1 MKRAIFALLAL
12 ILGVM
17 ACGLPAPGDSAQG
30 TPGIIPTLKTSP
42 FDLGRTV
49 YGFFPSPPE
58 ATTQSIIDTYKAIG
72 QHADVVLLQQ
82 NIPWEAFAASI
93 DADNPSITDI
103 HNQYLLARQNGLEVI
118 FVVDPLNGLN
128 RREFQGLPSGWDPSF
143 ANPKVRAAFSNYTIR
158 IVREFHP
165 KYLGLASEI
174 NTYNDAHPDDFQ
186 NYLSLY
192 NEVYSQV
199 KAEAPDTQ
207 VFVTFQWEELNNL
220 IPSIAQGKP
229 YAVNWGQVEQFE
241 PNLDLW
247 AISSYP
253 FVIYAAG
260 ADIPVDYYTPL
271 ITRTSKPL
279 AVAEGG
285 YSSTPVGSFHGD
297 EKSQVDYLN
306 AIHSQIGGSRLAFWI
321 YLLFNDFNL
330 ASYAPLMNQKGS
342 GMDINTLGMFASV
355 GLTTS
360 DRTPKPALAVW
371 DSFRAIP

>member
-1 MKRAIFALLAL
+1 MKRVIFPLLAL
-12 ILGVM
+12 ILVAM
-17 ACGLPAPGDSAQG
+17 ACGLP
-30 TPGIIPTLKTSP
+30 TPGNPSQATPGTIPTLKTSP

-58 ATTQSIIDTYKAIG
+58 ATTQSVMDTYKAIG

-82 NIPWEAFAASI
+82 NIPWEAFASSV
-93 DADNPSITDI
+93 DAYSPVINDI
-103 HNQYLLARQNGLEVI
+103 HNQYLLAHQNGLEVI

-128 RREFQGLPSGWDPSF
+128 RREFQGLPAGWDASF
-143 ANPKVRAAFSNYTIR
+143 ANPKVRAAFSNYTRR

-174 NTYNDAHPDDFQ
+174 NTYNDAHPDDFP

-192 NEVYSQV
+192 NEVYAQV
-199 KAEAPDTQ
+199 KIDAPDTQ

-241 PNLDLW
+241 PNLDVW

-253 FVIYAAG
+253 FVIYASG
-260 ADIPVDYYTPL
+260 VDIPADYYTPL
-271 ITRTSKPL
+271 FTRTSKPL

-285 YSSTPVGSFHGD
+285 YSSASVGSFHGD
-297 EKSQVDYLN
+297 TKSQVDYLN
-306 AIHSQIGGSRLAFWI
+306 AIHSQIGGSRLVFWI
-321 YLLFNDFNL
+321 YLLFNDLNL

-342 GMDINTLGMFASV
+342 GTDINTLGMFTSV
-355 GLTTS
+355 GLTTTE
-360 DRTPKPALAVW
+360 RIPKPALATW
-371 DSFRAIP
+371 DSFRTTP